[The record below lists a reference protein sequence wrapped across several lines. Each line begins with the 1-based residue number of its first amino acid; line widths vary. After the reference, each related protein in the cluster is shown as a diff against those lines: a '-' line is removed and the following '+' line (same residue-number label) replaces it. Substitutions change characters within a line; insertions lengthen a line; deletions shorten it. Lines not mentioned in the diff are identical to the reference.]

1 MSEYEQAQ
9 YMNTFMQYIPPASA
23 SLPESCTVSTNAKF
37 ITRTPSQ
44 LAGKKKAQKQRSREP
59 LDQLQCKN
67 LVECNPK
74 FRKQL
79 KAKY

>member
-1 MSEYEQAQ
+1 
-9 YMNTFMQYIPPASA
+9 MQYIPPASA

-37 ITRTPSQ
+37 ITRTPSK
-44 LAGKKKAQKQRSREP
+44 LAGKKKAQRQRSRA

-74 FRKQL
+74 FGKQL
-79 KAKY
+79 KANY